1 MSMNDMQV
9 GRAKQHHV
17 TQLLRCSLIEIQA
30 DFSPVL
36 PTALPALH
44 FSGKMGCFCNDLR
57 INFAT
62 CGQRVACFGAYF
74 VFVSAAN
81 FLGLYVRN
89 TFKLVY
95 QVNAFKF

>member
-30 DFSPVL
+30 DFSP
-36 PTALPALH
+36 TALPALR
-44 FSGKMGCFCNDLR
+44 FFGRMGCFCNELR

-62 CGQRVACFGAYF
+62 CGLLVFGLILYLLLPLIFWAYMF
-74 VFVSAAN
+74 ATHLN
-81 FLGLYVRN
+81 
-89 TFKLVY
+89 
-95 QVNAFKF
+95 